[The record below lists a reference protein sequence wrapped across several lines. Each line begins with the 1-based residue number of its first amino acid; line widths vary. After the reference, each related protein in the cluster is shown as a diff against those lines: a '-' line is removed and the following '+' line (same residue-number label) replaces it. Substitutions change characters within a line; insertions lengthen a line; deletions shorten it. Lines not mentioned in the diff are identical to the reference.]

1 MRWFVSRIRYG
12 TGTTAAAPA
21 TVIHGVPSKPSL
33 AGASRNGKPKK
44 ASVMRRRRF
53 LD

>member
-1 MRWFVSRIRYG
+1 MHWSVSRIQCG
-12 TGTTAAAPA
+12 IGTTAAAHA
-21 TVIHGVPSKPSL
+21 TVIHGVPSKLSL

>member
-1 MRWFVSRIRYG
+1 MPWFVLPIQYG
-12 TGTTAAAPA
+12 IGTTAAAHA
-21 TVIHGVPSKPSL
+21 TAIHGVPSKPSL

-44 ASVMRRRRF
+44 ALAMRRRRF